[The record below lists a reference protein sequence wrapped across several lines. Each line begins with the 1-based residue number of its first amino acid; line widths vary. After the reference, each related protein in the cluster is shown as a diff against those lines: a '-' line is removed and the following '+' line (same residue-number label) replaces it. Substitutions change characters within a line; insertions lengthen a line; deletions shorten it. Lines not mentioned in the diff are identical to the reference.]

1 MTATEAVLHVLS
13 ELQDMSAG
21 CVRWMLS
28 HTVRAVCG
36 GSSCVYWTPASRFP
50 ICSERSNIIASSWR
64 WSPFS
69 TGVDNTE
76 QTAAPKKKKPDPRG
90 HATISAVG
98 RKIPQREIQVIS
110 ETGENLG
117 TMHRADVIR
126 VMDEQGLK
134 LVLLSERK
142 DPPVYRLMSGKQI
155 HEEQL
160 KLREKQK
167 AKAAPVQVKEL
178 TFSSGIAAHDLSTKM
193 KQVESWL
200 EKKNHVRITLRSG
213 RGGPAVNLD
222 TTLEQIVQQME
233 VMVGFVSKPKAI
245 RDGQAAMCILRPP
258 SAKELSQKGKNMAAA
273 TQSDDS
279 SSNAT
284 ESKTSIPPVS
294 NSDTTEGSIQ
304 Q

>member
-1 MTATEAVLHVLS
+1 
-13 ELQDMSAG
+13 MSAG

-28 HTVRAVCG
+28 RTVKAVCG
-36 GSSCVYWTPASRFP
+36 GSRGYWTPASRFTLP
-50 ICSERSNIIASSWR
+50 GERSNLVASSWR

-69 TGVDNTE
+69 TAADDTE
-76 QTAAPKKKKPDPRG
+76 QTPTPKKKNKHDPKA
-90 HATISAVG
+90 HATIGAVG
-98 RKIPQREIQVIS
+98 RKIPHREIQVIS

-126 VMDEQGLK
+126 ILDEQGLK

-142 DPPVYRLMSGKQI
+142 DPPVYRLMTGKQI

-213 RGGPAVNLD
+213 RGGAAVDLD

-233 VMVGFVSKPKAI
+233 VMVGFVSKPKAV
-245 RDGQAAMCILRPP
+245 RNGQAAMCILRPP
-258 SAKELSQKGKNMAAA
+258 SAKELSQKQKSKDAAS
-273 TQSDDS
+273 QSDDS
-279 SSNAT
+279 TSRAT
-284 ESKTSIPPVS
+284 DSGTPVPPVS
-294 NSDTTEGSIQ
+294 NTDPTEGSIHGNKTFS
-304 Q
+304 